1 MVNNM
6 NRRDALAAMAAA
18 GAVMFGAGSVRAK
31 NAKRPPNI
39 IFILADDLGYGGLG
53 CYGQEKILTP
63 RLDRM
68 AVEGMR
74 FTQAYAGSTVCAP
87 SRCSLMTGM
96 HQGHAFVRGNTS
108 MVDRVR
114 VPLRPEDTT
123 VAEVL
128 KSAGYA
134 TGLVGKWGLGDTG
147 TSGAPNA
154 KGFDEF
160 FGYTDQYLAH
170 NYYPETLWRNDTEVP
185 LEGNV
190 LEAPNICKTC
200 TTYSHDLF
208 TKEALGFI
216 ERHKGAPFFLYLAY
230 TLPHA
235 NNEAKRLREHGME
248 VPSDVPYSDKSWP
261 PAQRGHAAMITRLD
275 QDVGKVLD
283 LLEEQGIAKDTL
295 VIFTSDNG
303 PHKEGGA
310 DPTFFEDSGPLRG
323 IKRDL
328 YEGGIRVPAI
338 AWWPGTIAPKTESDY
353 PWAFWDFLPTAAEL
367 AGQKAPTCDGISI
380 APNLLGRPE
389 QQKHHEYLYWEFHE
403 GAFKQAV
410 RMGYWKAVRNKQD
423 APIELY
429 NLDQDFAET
438 TNVAGEH
445 PEVVAQAAAL
455 FSEART
461 ESPHWPARH
470 APA

>member
-1 MVNNM
+1 MRKNM
-6 NRRDALAAMAAA
+6 NRREALAAIAATSTA
-18 GAVMFGAGSVRAK
+18 LFGAGFTRGAEG
-31 NAKRPPNI
+31 KRLPNI
-39 IFILADDLGYGGLG
+39 IFILADDLGYGDLG

-96 HQGHAFVRGNTS
+96 HQGHAYIRGNTS
-108 MVDRVR
+108 MIDRVR

-128 KSAGYA
+128 KRAGYA
-134 TGLVGKWGLGDTG
+134 TGLVGKWGLGDSG

-160 FGYTDQYLAH
+160 FGYIDQYLAH
-170 NYYPETLWRNDTEVP
+170 NYYPDKLWRNSTEVP
-185 LEGNV
+185 VEGNV
-190 LEAPNICKTC
+190 LEAPNVCKTC

-208 TKEALGFI
+208 TKEALEFI
-216 ERHKGAPFFLYLAY
+216 ERHKDGPFFLYLAY

-248 VPSDVPYSDKSWP
+248 VPSDEPYSDKPWP
-261 PAQRGHAAMITRLD
+261 EAQRNHAAMITRLD
-275 QDVGKVLD
+275 RDVGKVLD
-283 LLEEQGIAKDTL
+283 LLEEQGLAKDTL
-295 VIFTSDNG
+295 VIFASDNG

-310 DPTFFEDSGPLRG
+310 DPAFFEDNGPLRG

-338 AWWPGTIAPKTESDY
+338 AWWPGTLSPGSVSDQT
-353 PWAFWDFLPTAAEL
+353 WAFWDFLPTAAAL
-367 AGQKAPTCDGISI
+367 AGVEPPPCDGHSI
-380 APNLLGRPE
+380 LPTLLNKPDE
-389 QQKHHEYLYWEFHE
+389 QQQHEYLYWEFHE

-410 RMGYWKAVRNKQD
+410 RTGRWKAVRNNKD
-423 APIELY
+423 ASPELY
-429 NLDQDFAET
+429 DLEEDLAE
-438 TNVAGEH
+438 AHDRASDH
-445 PEVVAQAAAL
+445 PDIAARAAS
-455 FSEART
+455 FFDSART
-461 ESPHWPARH
+461 ESPHWPSER
-470 APA
+470 